1 MRGGKRTRRSSR
13 HWPTVDMIT
22 SWDIPLL
29 VSAFDFIVMLVAIIG
44 IDLFVRMLYREFC
57 IWRVR

>member
-1 MRGGKRTRRSSR
+1 
-13 HWPTVDMIT
+13 MIT